1 MPVNI
6 TDRLIP
12 AHAGKTCSTRQNWRP
27 PGAHPRSR
35 GENTAQF
42 SVLLEEGGSSPLTRG
57 KLIPRACI
65 PGVPGLIPAH
75 AGKTPRRHGR
85 RATPP
90 AHPRSRGENLGSAGF
105 DPCGEGS
112 SPLTRGK
119 HHEPPWRRRRQR
131 LIPAHAGK
139 TSVHPLVVACPA
151 AHPRSR
157 GENEVALFAL
167 LDERGSS
174 PLTRGKRRNNLR
186 LLRVSRLIP
195 AHAGKTDGGSRPGP
209 VFSAHPRSRG
219 ENSPCG
225 MCRLRRLGSS
235 PLTRGKRFADAY
247 DRLGNGLIPAHAG
260 KTTSIWSPPLYGR
273 AHPRSRGENTVP
285 SPAVPPAVGSS
296 PLTRGKPCHRVMG
309 VAGWG
314 LIPAHA
320 GKTAADPFNMA
331 VLQAH
336 PRSRGENNT
345 CRCVSHDTTGS
356 SPLTRGK
363 PVVETEGLA
372 LARLIPAHAGKTYP
386 S

>member
-1 MPVNI
+1 MVAARPL
-6 TDRLIP
+6 RLIP
-12 AHAGKTCSTRQNWRP
+12 AHAGKTLDRLGLIPAAR
-27 PGAHPRSR
+27 AHPRSR
-35 GENTAQF
+35 GENSGA
-42 SVLLEEGGSSPLTRG
+42 
-57 KLIPRACI
+57 I
-65 PGVPGLIPAH
+65 
-75 AGKTPRRHGR
+75 RHRDAIG
-85 RATPP
+85 
-90 AHPRSRGENLGSAGF
+90 
-105 DPCGEGS
+105 GS

-320 GKTAADPFNMA
+320 GKT
-331 VLQAH
+331 
-336 PRSRGENNT
+336 
-345 CRCVSHDTTGS
+345 
-356 SPLTRGK
+356 
-363 PVVETEGLA
+363 
-372 LARLIPAHAGKTYP
+372 YP